1 MNDKFGGKY
10 RIRSTR
16 LSYWDYGYNAAYF
29 VTLCLQERQQ
39 YFGEVTD
46 GKMVLSEI
54 GEIACKCWIDIPN
67 HFPFVK
73 LDEFIIMPDHMHGII
88 IIDKPIVGNH
98 HSNDIVET
106 QDLASLPP
114 DYVHQPNRFGPQCKN
129 LASIVRGY
137 KIGVSKDAHK
147 IDPNFSWQSRY
158 YDRVIRDNQSL
169 NNIRDYIIDNPAKWD
184 KSSIK

>member
-10 RIRSTR
+10 RIRSAR
-16 LSYWDYGYNAAYF
+16 LLYWDYGYNAAYF
-29 VTLCLQERQQ
+29 VTLCLQDRQR

-106 QDLASLPP
+106 QDLASLAPIMFINP
-114 DYVHQPNRFGPQCKN
+114 TGSVRNAKTWHQLFAGTKLGYRRMHIKLIPIFHGNHVITTGLLETTN
-129 LASIVRGY
+129 L
-137 KIGVSKDAHK
+137 
-147 IDPNFSWQSRY
+147 
-158 YDRVIRDNQSL
+158 
-169 NNIRDYIIDNPAKWD
+169 
-184 KSSIK
+184 